1 MFSTSVGRVWF
12 SPDKTKAVLEIWSSE
27 LYVAVKNINKDKNDY
42 MVCDYVDHYI
52 NISFRYDFRHF
63 CGVDWNF
70 IDKGFCKLMSFSID
84 TGEEFVKRL
93 YYERE

>member
-1 MFSTSVGRVWF
+1 MTEKKVEIYGWRKCPFKTNEKDVFSTSVGRVWF

-52 NISFRYDFRHF
+52 NISFSL
-63 CGVDWNF
+63 
-70 IDKGFCKLMSFSID
+70 K
-84 TGEEFVKRL
+84 
-93 YYERE
+93 